1 MQEVPQ
7 PKCNEAGPEPRSER
21 TQPGP
26 ALRFMRRPRSTV
38 YLIAFVTGAIV
49 MSFEMLGSRYLN
61 PYFGSGIYTWAS
73 LISTVL
79 MALTAGY
86 FVGGYLAD
94 RAPSLSV
101 LALPVLAASALSAR
115 AAELCPAGPSTGAR
129 ARGRHSG
136 WKLDLRAGPD
146 VLAGHLARHVFAFRD
161 PAAAAFCAQIR
172 TGFGYRLWRVHCGF
186 DRRHAGDD
194 FLFDSGFWCAR
205 DHPDAWSGRLDL
217 GIGAARSV
225 TFATA
230 VAPLCWS
237 FLRLRCLPLPPVAP
251 ET

>member
-7 PKCNEAGPEPRSER
+7 PDATRPAVNRGPIDP
-21 TQPGP
+21 TGAGP
-26 ALRFMRRPRSTV
+26 ALHAPAAIAV
-38 YLIAFVTGAIV
+38 YLIAFATGAII

-115 AAELCPAGPSTGAR
+115 AAELRPADPSTGAG

-136 WKLDLRAGPD
+136 RKLDFLAGPD
-146 VLAGHLARHVFAFRD
+146 VLSGHFARHVFAFRD
-161 PAAAAFCAQIR
+161 QAAAAFCAQVR
-172 TGFGYRLWRVHCGF
+172 PGFGYRLWRVHCGF

-194 FLFDSGFWCAR
+194 FLFDSGFRCTR
-205 DHPDAWSGRLDL
+205 DHADAWSGGSDL
-217 GIGAARSV
+217 GIGAARCV
-225 TFATA
+225 AFATA
-230 VAPLCWS
+230 VAPMCSS
-237 FLRLRCLPLPPVAP
+237 FLR
-251 ET
+251 